1 MAGEHVELP
10 DSNYKTLLKD
20 LKQKNGF
27 AMATNEFPFMNI
39 QLEEMKALCNE
50 IISLKDKELAK
61 G

>member
-1 MAGEHVELP
+1 
-10 DSNYKTLLKD
+10 
-20 LKQKNGF
+20 
-27 AMATNEFPFMNI
+27 MATNEFPFMNI